1 VNLIRAFFRL
11 LFFAIGSI
19 FYICRYLLKAAIV
32 GNDLDRA
39 LRIRKQWFWLI
50 NKLLGVHVE
59 VHGEMPKES
68 GLLVCNH
75 RSYFDPLVVMQ
86 YLLALPVGKAE
97 IETWPIIGYGAKVS
111 GSIFVD
117 RKTKEGRSKARQDI
131 LQTLRNGYFV
141 INYPEG
147 TTHINA
153 QTNEF
158 KPALFKDAAAEGFTI
173 YPVVQEYQRDQDAW
187 IGDDTFIRHFFD
199 CFGKKN
205 TYIKLSY
212 GPAIQSDSAT
222 ELMELSKQWIDKELL
237 VLRKGWHHSDPSIK
251 NNARQSVV

>member
-1 VNLIRAFFRL
+1 MNKIRAFFRL

-19 FYICRYLLKAAIV
+19 FYISRYLIKATIV

-39 LRIRKQWFWLI
+39 LRLRKQWFGLI
-50 NKLLGVHVE
+50 NKSLGVRVE
-59 VHGEMPKES
+59 IFGEMPKES

-117 RKTKEGRSKARQDI
+117 RKTKEGRDKARQDI

-147 TTHINA
+147 TTHIKP
-153 QTNEF
+153 QTNDF
-158 KPALFKDAAAEGFTI
+158 KPALFKDAAAEGFTV
-173 YPVVQEYQRDQDAW
+173 YPVIQEYQRDEDAW

-205 TYIKLSY
+205 TYVKLSY
-212 GPAIQSDSAT
+212 GPALKSDSAI
-222 ELMELSKQWIDKELL
+222 ELMEMSKQWIDKELL
-237 VLRKGWHHSDPSIK
+237 VLRKNWHHSDPTMIK
-251 NNARQSVV
+251 HAKESVV